1 MEAGI
6 LHKGSGVLLAG
17 LEGVDVGAAQEQI
30 VLALIEQRAAVLQ
43 ADWNA
48 VEARSLA
55 CLGLGCAMLRILR
68 GELRQRAHVRERF
81 ASGVKPTESP
91 LDVGTR
97 IRVRS
102 RDLAIVA
109 AHRGLLGLTHASF
122 NQATEHSER
131 RNERDPGAKPLR
143 AHGIDVLPL
152 LQQLT
157 DQFALWLE
165 QGQTALY
172 NAIVQADEPSTIEG
186 AAAALALEIDS
197 CLPQFARAQ
206 AGASVAM
213 RRLRVEGKGM
223 AAEKLGRQCVRA
235 GLLTRHAL
243 ASHVSAHLLGS
254 DLQLGGSATRSS
266 LMRPPFADLPFNA
279 AFPDGHDIEL
289 ARIGDVKKGAFVQIR
304 AFVTSARARRLANG
318 MLVSILGLEDP
329 SSGATAEAAA
339 IFAHLPHAGVTPGT
353 VVDLNGLWEPHLS
366 LLDGRAGV
374 KIDTLALAT
383 LSQRSWRLAF
393 LHAAEPW
400 FAIWPNGANIA
411 FSLAPQRKAPRPDAA
426 DQDGAGELLFRKWL
440 RL

>member
-97 IRVRS
+97 IARRS

-172 NAIVQADEPSTIEG
+172 NAIVQAR
-186 AAAALALEIDS
+186 
-197 CLPQFARAQ
+197 RAVNDRGRGCR
-206 AGASVAM
+206 AGAGNRLVPSAVRARSG
-213 RRLRVEGKGM
+213 RRVGRDASLAGGGEGHGGR
-223 AAEKLGRQCVRA
+223 KLGRQCVRA

-266 LMRPPFADLPFNA
+266 LLRPPFADLPFNA

-289 ARIGDVKKGAFVQIR
+289 ARVGDVKEGAFVQIR

-318 MLVSILGLEDP
+318 MLVSVLGLEDP
-329 SSGATAEAAA
+329 
-339 IFAHLPHAGVTPGT
+339 
-353 VVDLNGLWEPHLS
+353 
-366 LLDGRAGV
+366 
-374 KIDTLALAT
+374 
-383 LSQRSWRLAF
+383 
-393 LHAAEPW
+393 
-400 FAIWPNGANIA
+400 
-411 FSLAPQRKAPRPDAA
+411 
-426 DQDGAGELLFRKWL
+426 
-440 RL
+440 